1 VSFDF
6 CCWSVGVVN
15 IDPMAKSDEK
25 SRIAIMVKD
34 AIFVVLR
41 FLNRVCMFLVRFV
54 IVLTCFLYC
63 VFEIKKY

>member
-1 VSFDF
+1 V
-6 CCWSVGVVN
+6 
-15 IDPMAKSDEK
+15 
-25 SRIAIMVKD
+25 IMVKD